1 MNAYEKM
8 REALLEITRQLEP
21 IVKYMHPNK
30 AEHIGLTTVF
40 AASEP
45 IYKIAKSALAVPP
58 RNCDV
63 GTTEG
68 QTARYNKFCDKNK
81 TTERSCGDC
90 PAYSAY
96 AILKKDCRLA
106 WAQMPYEEGGEE

>member
-1 MNAYEKM
+1 MSEIIVGNMAKC
-8 REALLEITRQLEP
+8 RDALVEVNGALDNIMDYDVDGVLHRCVSIIKQ
-21 IVKYMHPNK
+21 
-30 AEHIGLTTVF
+30 
-40 AASEP
+40 
-45 IYKIAKSALAVPP
+45 ALAEPP

-63 GTTEG
+63 GTAEA
-68 QTARYNKFCDKNK
+68 QTARYNKFCYKNK